1 MILREITILR
11 AAETKYHP
19 GSSVFSFVRS
29 QNLKTEK
36 HQSFTTFLE
45 YESELCSEAFENLMM
60 DVECIL
66 WKTDSV
72 YVRSVLI
79 HLMSILRRL
88 LFEGLYKQI

>member
-1 MILREITILR
+1 MILREITILQKQNI
-11 AAETKYHP
+11 TQIVLY
-19 GSSVFSFVRS
+19 FSFVRS

-66 WKTDSV
+66 WKTD
-72 YVRSVLI
+72 RSGQY
-79 HLMSILRRL
+79 
-88 LFEGLYKQI
+88 LFI